1 MPQVVISEAAQA
13 DIKRLH
19 QFLFKKSPDAALRA
33 VQAIRQAFKPLREN
47 PELGRPLEEEPGLRE
62 IIIDFGARGYLALY
76 HYLPGDAASVILTVR
91 HQRELQYPE
100 QEA

>member
-47 PELGRPLEEEPGLRE
+47 PELGRPLEEEPGRSSSTLGRAD
-62 IIIDFGARGYLALY
+62 IWPCITTC
-76 HYLPGDAASVILTVR
+76 PVMPPVSS
-91 HQRELQYPE
+91 
-100 QEA
+100 